1 MSVTTMTQKGQVT
14 IPQKIRHLLNLDT
27 NTKLIVLCRGNEIIL
42 KPVKDIRELRG
53 ALKVD
58 APQDLDYVRQQTIRA
73 IGEHVASE

>member
-14 IPQKIRHLLNLDT
+14 IPQKIRKSLNLDA
-27 NTKLIVLCRGNEIIL
+27 NTKLVVLRRGNEIIL

-58 APQDLDYVRQQTIRA
+58 TPQDLDYVRQQTIRA
-73 IGEHVASE
+73 IGEHVANE